1 MQWDFRRVFPKR
13 VRETVNS
20 CWNNLVIKVHTLKG
34 DMFMYYLYL
43 IENVFEASLSA
54 QTLTRPTSGA
64 SRGLS
69 VDQLRHIL
77 NIYHSYIAL
86 INVRY
91 WIFRHSFLKHP
102 AFPYF
107 MSDSIENLYAGWKH
121 VEVIWYRIPFGY
133 SALIKIY
140 NGLNSC
146 DIFCTTQYMCLYRCY

>member
-1 MQWDFRRVFPKR
+1 
-13 VRETVNS
+13 
-20 CWNNLVIKVHTLKG
+20 
-34 DMFMYYLYL
+34 MYYLYL

-91 WIFRHSFLKHP
+91 
-102 AFPYF
+102 
-107 MSDSIENLYAGWKH
+107 
-121 VEVIWYRIPFGY
+121 
-133 SALIKIY
+133 
-140 NGLNSC
+140 
-146 DIFCTTQYMCLYRCY
+146 